1 MGRVPHDNSGLKY
14 SSIRAEYNRQDIE
27 LRRGNAQNT
36 HNNTGLKYIAINAEY
51 NRQDIVQDLTMR

>member
-14 SSIRAEYNRQDIE
+14 IAINAEYNRQDIE